1 MLACRYDAVR
11 RRQDGVT
18 KRSSSSSVRSTG
30 PQTPEVAP
38 PLRGFRPTFLESSGS
53 AILASQSF
61 ASGRP
66 WPTKSST
73 AIERHPGPQRVRCER
88 KRTER
93 SPNCGPPN
101 KGLERTRRGG
111 VPASRAVIRV
121 SPCRSTQCSTHSA
134 RRPIEWGTATMNRLG
149 TPIWCSPNRAV
160 GLPALPSGSA
170 LMRPLVVSSAW
181 QCPQARPRVSSREN
195 RIRTEARIK

>member
-1 MLACRYDAVR
+1 MF
-11 RRQDGVT
+11 T
-18 KRSSSSSVRSTG
+18 TTG
-30 PQTPEVAP
+30 QARNQGEK
-38 PLRGFRPTFLESSGS
+38 L
-53 AILASQSF
+53 SF
-61 ASGRP
+61 AL
-66 WPTKSST
+66 SSPIT
-73 AIERHPGPQRVRCER
+73 VPSNNAMHQ
-88 KRTER
+88 
-93 SPNCGPPN
+93 
-101 KGLERTRRGG
+101 TRRGG
-111 VPASRAVIRV
+111 AAGFLRRRPVVEARLAGD
-121 SPCRSTQCSTHSA
+121 CGCSTHSA